1 MRRAHKEPDFHSL
14 VHAELTP
21 KQGERGFAQ
30 ESCNKFSQ
38 VVPDYGGI
46 NWVRGHAPAFPLSL
60 GACCSGQLL
69 RDSKWESFFG
79 NLQRFSAIPPPRPQP
94 SVPSGSGELG
104 LFFFLGWH
112 GSGWFCVSAAP
123 VNVTLEGVWKDWE
136 MCDKMCSQGRGCHCG
151 NWWPLCSV
159 VSGGWGWLR
168 FCFSGLNWS
177 IFRISCL
184 KSDYS

>member
-1 MRRAHKEPDFHSL
+1 MLFHKPKSQIESNKDRVRSYRELQGNTTYNINILNVKSCDYSFIPARAVWRTPTKKKHHIVLHFVPDSLLLPDTMRRAHKEPDFHSL

-69 RDSKWESFFG
+69 RDSK
-79 NLQRFSAIPPPRPQP
+79 
-94 SVPSGSGELG
+94 
-104 LFFFLGWH
+104 
-112 GSGWFCVSAAP
+112 
-123 VNVTLEGVWKDWE
+123 
-136 MCDKMCSQGRGCHCG
+136 
-151 NWWPLCSV
+151 
-159 VSGGWGWLR
+159 
-168 FCFSGLNWS
+168 
-177 IFRISCL
+177 
-184 KSDYS
+184 